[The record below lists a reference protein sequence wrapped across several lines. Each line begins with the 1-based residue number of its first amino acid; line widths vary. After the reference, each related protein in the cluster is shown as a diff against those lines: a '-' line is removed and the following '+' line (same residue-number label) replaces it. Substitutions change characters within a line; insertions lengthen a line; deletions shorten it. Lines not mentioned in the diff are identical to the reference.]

1 MKDIH
6 EKNKSKSDNAGALK
20 KSNSPRK
27 KNKLLRILNIIVI
40 SSIWGSTIVGA
51 FLSYLYFTMPSPR
64 DLADKTERIVSMRIV
79 SNTGAY
85 IASSGD
91 GYGKSV
97 SVDELPSY
105 IPMAFVATEDHRFY
119 RHMGIDFIGLLRA
132 VYTNVLA
139 GRVEQGGSTISQQ
152 VAKNLF
158 LSNKRSFERKIREL
172 VYTLWLEVGFEKKEI
187 LALYLNRVYMS
198 NGQYGISAAA
208 NHYFGIPARDLS
220 VWQAAVLAGMLK
232 APNRYNPAL
241 YPKLSAKRARVVLK
255 KMVRSGVITQ
265 AQADEEKQD
274 TVKTIFSKR
283 NFHHV
288 FTRYV
293 YDEVSSILDMI
304 NQDIIVHTTL
314 DVEYQQ
320 SAMQAIKA
328 NRKGFEDRGASQVAF
343 LGMDNSGAIRSMIG
357 SVDFKS
363 AGFNRSTQ
371 ARRQV
376 GSLFKAFI
384 YSKAMEEFEPSSRIK
399 DTPYTIEGYSPR
411 NYNRKYKG
419 IVTLKE
425 AYARSLN
432 VPAVKLGQVLGRE
445 NIIDYAYSLGIKS
458 KINNVRTLALGV
470 STASLLEMVGAFGAF
485 SNEGYSVIPYSIK
498 RITDLQGRE
507 IYSRSDS
514 SVQVLS
520 YNALN
525 KFNEMGKAV
534 INGGTGKKAYIPG
547 VDMAGKTGTTQDYRD
562 AWFIGYTNEHVAGV
576 WLGNDDNTPTKKVT
590 GSSFPALIFKAYMR
604 RVLKNNP
611 AGLLQ

>member
-6 EKNKSKSDNAGALK
+6 EKNKGKHDTSDGLKS
-20 KSNSPRK
+20 SNTPPK
-27 KNKLLRILNIIVI
+27 KNTFLKLLNIIVI
-40 SSIWGSTIVGA
+40 SGIWGSVIVGS
-51 FLSYLYFTMPSPR
+51 LLGYLYLTMPLPQ
-64 DLADKTERIVSMRIV
+64 DLANKNERLASMRIV
-79 SNTGAY
+79 SNTGVY

-91 GYGKSV
+91 GYGVSV

-119 RHMGIDFIGLLRA
+119 EHIGIDFIGLARA
-132 VYTNVLA
+132 IYTNVLA
-139 GRVEQGGSTISQQ
+139 GRVKQGGSTISQQ

-172 VYTLWLEVGFEKKEI
+172 VYTIWLEAGFEKKEI
-187 LALYLNRVYMS
+187 LTLYLNRVYMS

-208 NHYFGIPARDLS
+208 NHYFGIPAGDLS
-220 VWQAAVLAGMLK
+220 VWQSAVLAGMLK

-241 YPKLSAKRARVVLK
+241 SPKLSATRARVVLK
-255 KMVRSGVITQ
+255 KMVRLGVITQ
-265 AQADEEKQD
+265 AQAEKAKQD
-274 TVKTIFSKR
+274 TVKTIFSKS
-283 NFHHV
+283 NANHV

-293 YDEVSSILDMI
+293 YDEVSSILDVI

-314 DVEYQQ
+314 DVNYQK
-320 SAMQAIKA
+320 SSMTAITA
-328 NRKGFEDRGASQVAF
+328 YRTAFEEKGASQVAF
-343 LGMDNSGAIRSMIG
+343 LGMDTSGAIRSMIG

-363 AGFNRSTQ
+363 VGFNRSTQ

-384 YSKAMEEFEPSSRIK
+384 YSKAMEKFEPSSRIK
-399 DTPYTIEGYSPR
+399 DTRYTIEGYSPR
-411 NYNRKYKG
+411 NYSRKYQG
-419 IVTLKE
+419 VVSLKY

-432 VPAVKLGQVLGRE
+432 IPAIKLGQVLGRE
-445 NIIDYAYSLGIKS
+445 TVIDYAYSLGIKS
-458 KINNVRTLALGV
+458 KIENVRTLALGV

-485 SNEGYSVIPYSIK
+485 SNEGYRVTPYSIE
-498 RITDLQGRE
+498 RITDAQGRE

-514 SVQVLS
+514 SVQVIS
-520 YNALN
+520 SNALN

-534 INGGTGKKAYIPG
+534 INGGSGKYAHIPG

-562 AWFIGYTNEHVAGV
+562 AWFVGYTNEHVAGV
-576 WLGNDDNTPTKKVT
+576 WLGNDDNTPTKKIT

-604 RVLKNNP
+604 RVQQYNP
-611 AGLLQ
+611 AGYL